1 MQRTGEKL
9 AYEDDEWSWL
19 GGCIQENV
27 SNRLRRVGRAIRT
40 LCLEV
45 LREGIVRK
53 EGGFARL
60 MDVNWIFVRGC
71 WVIST
76 IVRFL
81 SLFRV
86 DLITKAE

>member
-27 SNRLRRVGRAIRT
+27 SNRLRRVERAIRT
-40 LCLEV
+40 LCSEV

-53 EGGFARL
+53 
-60 MDVNWIFVRGC
+60 VGC
-71 WVIST
+71 RKGRNRKRV
-76 IVRFL
+76 V
-81 SLFRV
+81 SL
-86 DLITKAE
+86 D

>member
-9 AYEDDEWSWL
+9 AYENDEWSWL

-40 LCLEV
+40 LCSEV

-53 EGGFARL
+53 EGSFARL
-60 MDVNWIFVRGC
+60 MMIEWM
-71 WVIST
+71 
-76 IVRFL
+76 
-81 SLFRV
+81 
-86 DLITKAE
+86 